1 MKAAKA
7 VLFGM
12 LAAALVLSACAAPP
26 APTEAPPLPPAQPTS
41 EEPMAE
47 PPIPEAITV
56 VIGFTSSLTGSQ
68 EVSSKRQVN
77 GFNLWMEQV
86 NADGGITLTDGTIVT
101 FAAVTYDDESNAERV
116 QELYTR
122 LITEDNADFLISPYS
137 SGLTSAASIVAE
149 QQGQVMVTAGA
160 ADDLAYKTGN
170 TGLFQLYTPASLY
183 MSSTVDM
190 LGELDPDAK
199 IALVHESDKFSTS
212 VIEGIKPYLEAA
224 GFEVVL
230 EEGYA
235 SDTADFGPIVN
246 KIAGSGATV
255 LLGGGHYNDGTALAR
270 ALYDRKIGLDFVYLL
285 VAPADTKFPELGDA
299 ALGVATSSQWELAAT
314 HTEAEASNLGI
325 EWFGPTGEEFAA
337 AYEAAYGDPPTY
349 HVAGGY
355 AAGLLLQKA
364 ILDAELGRQRCGQG
378 CSERNEPVHL
388 LWRYPVRHVR
398 GGPRPADR
406 TQDGRGPVAD
416 ERGGRTGAGDHRA
429 GGCGHGRSALPDS
442 DPLAHKRVHPS
453 GTLTRCIQLPM
464 VATQVDRPE

>member
-1 MKAAKA
+1 MKRMLFVLTVLLVTFSLLLTACQQQAAEPGEPQPQA
-7 VLFGM
+7 
-12 LAAALVLSACAAPP
+12 
-26 APTEAPPLPPAQPTS
+26 TEEVKS
-41 EEPMAE
+41 EEPATKE
-47 PPIPEAITV
+47 VTV

-77 GFNLWMEQV
+77 GFTLWINQV
-86 NADGGITLTDGTIVT
+86 NDAGGITLSDGTVVK
-101 FAAVTYDDESNAERV
+101 FDFKTYDDESNAERV

-149 QQGQVMVTAGA
+149 QNGKVMITTGA
-160 ADDLAYKTGN
+160 ADDATYKTGN

-190 LGELDPDAK
+190 LKELDPEAK

-212 VIEGIKPYLEAA
+212 VAEGIKPYLEANN
-224 GFEVVL
+224 FEIVL

-270 ALYDRKIGLDFVYLL
+270 ALYDRKIGLKFAYLL

-299 ALGVATSSQWELAAT
+299 ALGIATSSQWELAAT
-314 HTEAEASNLGI
+314 HTEEEAANLGAD
-325 EWFGPTGEEFAA
+325 WFGPTGEEFAA
-337 AYEAAYGDPPTY
+337 AYEAEFGDPPTY

-364 ILDAELGRQRCGQG
+364 IIDADSVDPEAVKAALNAMNLFTFYGGIKFDTSAEAHGLQIAHKMVVAQWQNNEAGEL
-378 CSERNEPVHL
+378 ERVIIA
-388 LWRYPVRHVR
+388 
-398 GGPRPADR
+398 PAD
-406 TQDGRGPVAD
+406 VA
-416 ERGGRTGAGDHRA
+416 TA
-429 GGCGHGRSALPDS
+429 
-442 DPLAHKRVHPS
+442 DPLYPIPAP
-453 GTLTRCIQLPM
+453 
-464 VATQVDRPE
+464 